1 MSEETIGN
9 AFKVYRGSR
18 KHILDLLDSGRLFQI
33 LNDLFADTD
42 VQFKDDENCQPR
54 GRKIPEEWTL
64 RKFCKKYYNGQFDY
78 QAFDN
83 WWVPDQYRNPQW
95 DLLTTCTIKDRAG
108 IMLVEAK
115 ANDKELV
122 VDGKQLDA
130 KTSEQSKINHGKIG
144 DCIAE
149 AVQGL
154 NKHIEYIGISRDT
167 HYQLSN
173 RVASVWKLAQCGLP
187 TVLLYLGFTGDEGI
201 RDAGEPFADDNH
213 WQRVMGAYMAGVLPL
228 HFPNKLIEVEG
239 RATMQMFIKSLPV
252 IENSPKADNAGEEKQ
267 STPTSSGQ

>member
-1 MSEETIGN
+1 MSEEIIGS
-9 AFKVYRGSR
+9 AFKVYRGSQ
-18 KHILDLLDSGRLFQI
+18 KHILDLLDSSRLFQI

-42 VQFKDDENCQPR
+42 VQFRDDENCQPR

-95 DLLTTCTIKDRAG
+95 DLLATCTIKDKAG
-108 IMLVEAK
+108 ILLVEAK

-122 VDGKQLDA
+122 TEGKEFDVKA
-130 KTSEQSKINHGKIG
+130 SEQSKINYAKIG
-144 DCIAE
+144 NCIAE
-149 AVQGL
+149 AAQGL
-154 NKHIEYIGISRDT
+154 NKHIGDVYISKDT

-173 RVASVWKLAQCGLP
+173 RVASAWKLAQCGLP

-213 WQRVMGAYMAGVLPL
+213 WQRVMGVYMAGVLPL
-228 HFPNKLIEVEG
+228 HFPNKLIDVEG
-239 RATMQMFIKSLPV
+239 RATMQMFVKSLPV
-252 IENSPKADNAGEEKQ
+252 IENSPKPEKRRMEK
-267 STPTSSGQ
+267 STPMVAGQ

>member
-1 MSEETIGN
+1 MEKLMN
-9 AFKVYRGSR
+9 RGSR
-18 KHILDLLDSGRLFQI
+18 KHILDLLDSGRVFTI
-33 LNDLFADTD
+33 LKNLFADTD
-42 VQFKDDENCQPR
+42 VQFRDDENCQPR

-64 RKFCKKYYNGQFDY
+64 RKFCKAYYSGQFDY

-83 WWVPDQYRNPQW
+83 WWVPDQYRNLQW
-95 DLLTTCTIKDRAG
+95 DLLTTCTIKDKAG

-122 VDGKQLDA
+122 TEGKQLDA
-130 KTSEQSKINHGKIG
+130 KASEQSKINHGKIG

-149 AVQGL
+149 AAQGL
-154 NKHIEYIGISRDT
+154 NKHIEYIDIRRDT

-173 RVASVWKLAQCGLP
+173 RVASAWKLAQCGLP

-201 RDAGEPFADDNH
+201 RDAGEPFVDNKH

-239 RATMQMFIKSLPV
+239 RATMQMFVKSLPV
-252 IENSPKADNAGEEKQ
+252 IENSPKADNAGEERQ
-267 STPTSSGQ
+267 STPTAAGQ